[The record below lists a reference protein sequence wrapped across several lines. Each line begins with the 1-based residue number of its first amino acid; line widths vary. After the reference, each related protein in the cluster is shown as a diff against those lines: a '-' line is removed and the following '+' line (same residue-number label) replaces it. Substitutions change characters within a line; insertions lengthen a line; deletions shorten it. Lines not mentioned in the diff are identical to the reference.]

1 MKYKE
6 LPSGRDA
13 CISEAVS
20 EYANV
25 YNINISYIFM

>member
-1 MKYKE
+1 MKFKE

-13 CISEAVS
+13 CISKAVS

-25 YNINISYIFM
+25 YNINIS